1 MGADGAV
8 RTAETAGISH
18 TPFIIVS
25 YAVFAAF
32 LVWDFVAPRLAL
44 RRLRRELGARAA
56 RVERRKNA

>member
-8 RTAETAGISH
+8 RTAETASMSH
-18 TPFIIVS
+18 TPFIIAS

-32 LVWDFVAPRLAL
+32 LLWDFVAPRLAL

>member
-1 MGADGAV
+1 M
-8 RTAETAGISH
+8 SH
-18 TPFIIVS
+18 TPFIIAS

-32 LVWDFVAPRLAL
+32 LFWDFVSPRLAL